1 MPIAL
6 LRGDIT
12 RVEADAIVNAAN
24 PTLAPGGGVC
34 GAIHSA
40 GGPAIAAECRLR
52 VAGSGPVATGDAAAT
67 TAGRLDARYVIHAVG
82 PIWHG
87 GRSGEAEALASA
99 YARSVEVADELGS
112 TSIAFPSIS
121 TGIYGYPVQLAAP
134 VALGTVKDALAKAKY
149 VKTVTFAF
157 IDEFT
162 FHAYQSALAS
172 LGD

>member
-1 MPIAL
+1 MPISL
-6 LRGDIT
+6 VLGDMT

-99 YARSVEVADELGS
+99 YTRSVEVADELGL

-121 TGIYGYPVQLAAP
+121 TGIYGYPVDLAAP
-134 VALGTVKDALAKAKY
+134 VAIAAVRDALGRTRH
-149 VKTVTFAF
+149 VRDVVFVLFDPTTFAAF
-157 IDEFT
+157 E
-162 FHAYQSALAS
+162 QALS
-172 LGD
+172 GGD